1 MKNLFY
7 VYLIILMV
15 SLAFSGDISLQY
27 KLEPGSSYKYKV
39 DSSVKMVQE
48 MMGQE
53 NVSDI
58 KSDVLV
64 TLTADSLKDET
75 LFLHAVYE
83 DFVIDVSSARI
94 DTTLSM
100 QDLLNKRIKVE
111 MTKWGNT
118 LDVATIDTFPKTQMM
133 QGGSDPEQLFYRFF
147 PKLPVESVSQDG
159 VWQITDPDTIE
170 TMGGKVVVTPDVE
183 YTAMGTET
191 WNGHECLKVKY
202 VGDLTLEGEGSQQG
216 FNFFMEGDGSVE
228 GTYYFD
234 AKQGVVVQIDNSS
247 TQDVTIAITGQQ
259 NLTIP
264 QSQVVSSKT
273 VLVE

>member
-1 MKNLFY
+1 MKNLLY

-15 SLAFSGDISLQY
+15 SVAFCGDLSLQY

-39 DSSVKMVQE
+39 ESFVKMVQE

-58 KSDVLV
+58 KSDLLV
-64 TLTADSLKDET
+64 SLTADSLKAET
-75 LFLHAVYE
+75 LFLSAVYE
-83 DFVIDVSSARI
+83 DFVVDVSSARI

-100 QDLLNKRIKVE
+100 QELLDKRIKIE

-118 LDVATIDTFPKTQMM
+118 LDVAAIDTFPKAQMM
-133 QGGSDPEQLFYRFF
+133 GGGSDPEQQFYRFF
-147 PKLPVESVSQDG
+147 PKLPEESVSQDG
-159 VWQITDPDTIE
+159 VWQISDPDTIE

-183 YTAMGTET
+183 YTAMGMEIL
-191 WNGHECLKVKY
+191 NGHECLKVDY
-202 VGDLTLEGEGSQQG
+202 AGDLTLEGEGSQQG
-216 FNFFMEGDGSVE
+216 FDFFMEGDGTVE

-234 AKQGVVVQIDNSS
+234 VKQGVLVQIENSS

-259 NLTIP
+259 NMTIP
-264 QSQVVSSKT
+264 QSQVVTSKT

>member
-1 MKNLFY
+1 
-7 VYLIILMV
+7 MV
-15 SLAFSGDISLQY
+15 SLAFCGDLSLQY

-39 DSSVKMVQE
+39 ESSVEMVQE

-58 KSDVLV
+58 DSDLLV
-64 TLTADSLKDET
+64 ALTADSIQGET
-75 LFLHAVYE
+75 LFLSAVYE
-83 DFVIDVSSARI
+83 EFVVDVSSARV

-100 QDLLNKRIKVE
+100 QELLNKRIKVE
-111 MTKWGNT
+111 MTNWGNT
-118 LDVATIDTFPKTQMM
+118 LDVAAIDTFPKTQMM

-147 PKLPVESVSQDG
+147 PKLPKEAVARDG
-159 VWQITDPDTIE
+159 DWQIADPDTIE
-170 TMGGKVVVTPDVE
+170 TMGGKVVVTPDIE
-183 YTAMGTET
+183 YAAKGTET
-191 WNGHECLKVKY
+191 LQGHECLKVEY
-202 VGDLTLEGEGSQQG
+202 TGELTLEGEGSQQG
-216 FNFFMEGDGSVE
+216 FNFFMEGDGTVE

-234 AKQGVVVQIDNSS
+234 VKQGIIVQIDNSS

-264 QSQVVSSKT
+264 QSQVVTSKT